1 MIIDNEQLP
10 EGYQQTEV
18 RIIPEDW
25 SVKSLGE
32 ICIKIQDGNYGGDY
46 PKSHEFLSYGIPF
59 LTSKVLGKDGSLK
72 EDRIDFISHDKHARL
87 DKAHLQLNDVLFT
100 NRGASVGAIGFVN
113 EKISNGNIGPQLTLL
128 RADEKVILSIF
139 LYYIMRSATVTKQIS
154 GQDSGSAM
162 NFFSIGATEKFKIP
176 FPLNREEQRSIAQAL
191 SDVDALIAA
200 LDKAIAK
207 KRHLKTATMQQLLTG
222 KKRLPGFG
230 EGKGYQKTEIGT
242 IPEDWNVKHLKDA
255 LKTNPRYGINAAAV
269 PYRDSLP
276 IYIRITDISEAGY
289 FAPESLVSVNQENS
303 DQYYLEEGDL
313 VFARTGAS
321 VGKSYLYNPNDG
333 KLVFAGFLIR
343 IRPNENILLPD
354 YLSQYVRTKAY
365 WDWVQLMSM
374 RSGQPGINGNEYG
387 QLLVPFPDMKEQRAI
402 ATVLSDM
409 DAEIAALETRRA
421 KTQALKQGMMQQL
434 LTGKVRL
441 KIEV

>member
-1 MIIDNEQLP
+1 M
-10 EGYQQTEV
+10 
-18 RIIPEDW
+18 
-25 SVKSLGE
+25 
-32 ICIKIQDGNYGGDY
+32 DGNHGELY
-46 PKSHEFLSYGIPF
+46 PRSHEFVSYGIPYIGANDFWGGQVSFKNCKF
-59 LTSKVLGKDGSLK
+59 LS
-72 EDRIDFISHDKHARL
+72 EERAR
-87 DKAHLQLNDVLFT
+87 KFKKGIARSGDVLFAHNAT
-100 NRGASVGAIGFVN
+100 VGPVA
-113 EKISNGNIGPQLTLL
+113 LL
-128 RADEKVILSIF
+128 DFDEDFLILSTTATYF
-139 LYYIMRSATVTKQIS
+139 RCNPEKLNNLYFRFVIEAQYFIKQYRAVMAQSTRFQVPITT
-154 GQDSGSAM
+154 QRKLLIAV
-162 NFFSIGATEKFKIP
+162 P
-176 FPLNREEQRSIAQAL
+176 PLPEQRSIAQAL
-191 SDVDALIAA
+191 SDVDRLIAA
-200 LDKAIAK
+200 LEKAIAK

-230 EGKGYQKTEIGT
+230 AGKGYQKTEIGT

-387 QLLVPFPDMKEQRAI
+387 QLLVPLPDMREQCAI

-409 DAEIAALETRRA
+409 DAEIAALETRLA
-421 KTQALKQGMMQQL
+421 KTQSIKQGMMQQL

-441 KIEV
+441 KIEVSMNAGREDD

>member
-1 MIIDNEQLP
+1 MTNDRP
-10 EGYQQTEV
+10 KPGYQQTEV
-18 RIIPEDW
+18 GVIPDDW
-25 SVKSLGE
+25 ETSPLSEKARVIDSLHKTPNFCESGYPMVRVAD
-32 ICIKIQDGNYGGDY
+32 IKPGNLRLDETLKVSDAVFEEFTRNYKPKRGDIVL
-46 PKSHEFLSYGIPF
+46 SRVGSYGVSSFVETDEPF
-59 LTSKVLGKDGSLK
+59 CLGQNTVVIESKVPS
-72 EDRIDFISHDKHARL
+72 R
-87 DKAHLQLNDVLFT
+87 
-100 NRGASVGAIGFVN
+100 
-113 EKISNGNIGPQLTLL
+113 
-128 RADEKVILSIF
+128 F
-139 LYYIMRSATVTKQIS
+139 LYYALNANYIREQIEDGSYGSGYKSLSLKNIKELTVALPSTIS
-154 GQDSGSAM
+154 EQ
-162 NFFSIGATEKFKIP
+162 EK
-176 FPLNREEQRSIAQAL
+176 LAQAL

-230 EGKGYQKTEIGT
+230 AGKGYQKTEIGT